1 MIVGFAFAFR
11 NCTASVSQLNVPRLM
26 KLHDPAGAIFP
37 FGDDIH
43 AFAGRLDTGYVI
55 RLERVTTVTLLRSS
69 RPRSRACAARRA
81 WLARTGWGRRGIRR
95 VAAALLDAA
104 HSMAMQS
111 PCVNRAAHSRR
122 S

>member
-69 RPRSRACAARRA
+69 RPLACLRRSAA
-81 WLARTGWGRRGIRR
+81 WLATTGWGRRGIRR

-104 HSMAMQS
+104 HSMAMRS